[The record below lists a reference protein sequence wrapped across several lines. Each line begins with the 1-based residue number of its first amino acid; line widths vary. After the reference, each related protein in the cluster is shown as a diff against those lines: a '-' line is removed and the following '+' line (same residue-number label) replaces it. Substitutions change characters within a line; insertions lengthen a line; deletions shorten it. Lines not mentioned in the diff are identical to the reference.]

1 MVMNPEATLSP
12 LANPNLPLRTLA
24 AIAKSSVLIVAPHPD
39 DETLGC
45 GGAIALLRS
54 LGCDV
59 RVMVLSNGTMSHP
72 RSRKYPA
79 SALQALRESES
90 LEALS
95 ILGVAADAVTFV
107 RLQDG
112 AIPTWKTSGIRSAI
126 LACRACITEIS
137 PQTIF
142 LPWRNDPHPDHR
154 ASWHLIQAALVDLP
168 LAPRCIEYPIW
179 DWDPDQRRDLPKDIT
194 SWRLDIGTVVE
205 LKQQA
210 IAAYRSQTTDLI
222 DDDPTGFRLSSEL
235 LMNFTRS
242 WEVYLEAE

>member
-1 MVMNPEATLSP
+1 MNPQATLSP
-12 LANPNLPLRTLA
+12 LANPNLPFRDIA
-24 AIAKSSVLIVAPHPD
+24 AIANSSVLIVAPHPD

-59 RVMVLSNGTMSHP
+59 RVIVLSNGTMSHP

-79 SALQALRESES
+79 PALQALRESES
-90 LEALS
+90 LDALS
-95 ILGVAADAVTFV
+95 ILGVAEVDAVTFV

-112 AIPTWKTSGIRSAI
+112 AIPIWKTQGIRSAI
-126 LACRACITEIS
+126 MACRACIAEIL

-154 ASWHLIQAALVDLP
+154 ASWHLIQAALADLS
-168 LAPRCIEYPIW
+168 LTPRCIEYPIW
-179 DWDPDQRRDLPKDIT
+179 DWDVNQRRDLPPDIST
-194 SWRLDIGTVVE
+194 WRLDIGTVVE

-210 IAAYRSQTTDLI
+210 IAAYRSQTTNLI

-235 LMNFTRS
+235 LLNFTRP
-242 WEVYLEAE
+242 WEVYLEAEY